1 LPKFEQL
8 ELDEPSLLRAS
19 CFSEM
24 ASDEFL
30 IIRVVHTT
38 RCLIRKCIKATV

>member
-8 ELDEPSLLRAS
+8 ELDETSLLRTPCS
-19 CFSEM
+19 SEM

-38 RCLIRKCIKATV
+38 RCLIRKCIKGTV